1 MIKISHYLIYTN
13 LECMT
18 LNFILLSFLIPITI
32 YYNATTNKENKM
44 RYENDFCASDNDLH
58 FEATSLGELLRKTRE
73 LRGITLKEIA
83 AKTKIHVGVLTN
95 LEKNNFAELPCKPYV
110 SGFVKSMA
118 NVLGIAPKRA
128 LDLLEV
134 AYSQLEVTKGELVES
149 SPNLTDHFIIQ
160 KLSDLKFPEK
170 IPQITKRKMSGVF
183 LILIGVFSI
192 GVGSHYIQT
201 IKGQNISEQVSSIQ
215 NTPPVIAA
223 PVVPVAPVEA
233 TTAPIAAEPA
243 AAAELE
249 KPKTSYPLSVS
260 LTFPKT
266 LKTINAEGFEVPA
279 NHF

>member
-1 MIKISHYLIYTN
+1 
-13 LECMT
+13 MT

-58 FEATSLGELLRKTRE
+58 FEASSLGELLRKTRE
-73 LRGITLKEIA
+73 MRGITLKEIA

-134 AYSQLEVTKGELVES
+134 AYSQIELTTVKLVES
-149 SPNLTDHFIIQ
+149 SPNLTDHFIIK
-160 KLSDLKFPEK
+160 KLSDLKFPDK
-170 IPQITKRKMSGVF
+170 IPQVSKRKMSGLF
-183 LILIGVFSI
+183 LILIGIFSVGI
-192 GVGSHYIQT
+192 GSHYIQT
-201 IKGQNISEQVSSIQ
+201 IKGQNILEQVISTQ
-215 NTPPVIAA
+215 NTPPIEAA
-223 PVVPVAPVEA
+223 LVEA
-233 TTAPIAAEPA
+233 TAAPLTAEPA
-243 AAAELE
+243 LQADLV
-249 KPKTSYPLSVS
+249 KPTTSYPISVG

-266 LKTINAEGFEVPA
+266 LKTINDEGFEVPG

>member
-1 MIKISHYLIYTN
+1 
-13 LECMT
+13 
-18 LNFILLSFLIPITI
+18 
-32 YYNATTNKENKM
+32 M

-58 FEATSLGELLRKTRE
+58 FEASSLGELLRKTRE
-73 LRGITLKEIA
+73 MRGITLKEIA

-134 AYSQLEVTKGELVES
+134 AYSQIELTTVKLVEN
-149 SPNLTDHFIIQ
+149 SPNLTDHFIIK
-160 KLSDLKFPEK
+160 KLSDLKFPDK
-170 IPQITKRKMSGVF
+170 IPQVSKRKMSGLF
-183 LILIGVFSI
+183 LILIGIFSV

-201 IKGQNISEQVSSIQ
+201 IKGQNILEQVVSTQ
-215 NTPPVIAA
+215 NTPPIAA
-223 PVVPVAPVEA
+223 ASLPTGALVETVNVPLVVEPLQPAEA
-233 TTAPIAAEPA
+233 EMV
-243 AAAELE
+243 
-249 KPKTSYPLSVS
+249 KPTTSYPIAVS

-266 LKTINAEGFEVPA
+266 LKTINDEGFEVPA